1 MSGNGSSCNMSMI
14 SELASLLSSDRSE
27 TEHVLGL
34 KELTSLAEAENN
46 RAAICNT
53 TGLVP
58 SLVKLLDSGV
68 HRVVT
73 LEASRAIWRLSR
85 SATCHEALAQAGAV
99 PLLIRLLGAGED
111 EPVTIA
117 AATALA
123 NLATTPI
130 NKETIRNAWG
140 IPRLVHLLEAGP
152 DKEVTAAAATGLANL
167 ALNAANKDAIRESG
181 ALPKLVELIKAGPH
195 VQAAEKAARAIM
207 NLSSN
212 ATNRELIRE
221 VGAVPPLVKL
231 LTAGSTK
238 VVTEHAVWALAN
250 LAKSSPAN
258 QGAIAGAG
266 AAAGFASSEAPAAIG
281 AVKEY
286 GAIPALLELLQDSVA
301 RPSARRRAAVTLFR
315 LAELP
320 DNRPTML
327 DAGAAVRLE
336 GYLLANCNVSGAKA
350 VCRSCDDTEGV
361 LTALLALAQ
370 LSQPL
375 EVHNLKQADL
385 AEVMR
390 EMTRL
395 THLRLKHDDQTRVLN
410 LKDLVH
416 GMQLLTRSPWM
427 LAQMQGPEMTQTL
440 LAVLGSKPAPHL
452 HSCMGDAARALWQM
466 NQGQGAHMMHLR
478 NSSEKARETLR
489 SLTEPGESPPEVVAA
504 SAGLMAL
511 LSEAE
516 ASPASEP
523 HQERGAQSPLLPVL
537 APAESPA
544 EKMTQRSPVI
554 SALPKGMRQSPSP
567 APWMTAQSSPM
578 KPGAAHD
585 NSLQCWPRSR
595 IGIVRVILFISGLI
609 FWVVITHQHWRRI
622 DAAGGI
628 EDVQWGEGVLSKE
641 LADAA
646 S

>member
-1 MSGNGSSCNMSMI
+1 MSMI

-46 RAAICNT
+46 RTYVPVPALRGLFVASQNSRLNFIPSFIC
-53 TGLVP
+53 
-58 SLVKLLDSGV
+58 
-68 HRVVT
+68 
-73 LEASRAIWRLSR
+73 
-85 SATCHEALAQAGAV
+85 
-99 PLLIRLLGAGED
+99 
-111 EPVTIA
+111 
-117 AATALA
+117 
-123 NLATTPI
+123 
-130 NKETIRNAWG
+130 G

-336 GYLLANCNVSGAKA
+336 GYLLANCNVSGYSVYDGSRRPTAMALAEAFSLQPMASLKA
-350 VCRSCDDTEGV
+350 LKQPMASLKALKQPMASLKALKQPLASFDLDQYRLLWAGEDEPVTIAAA
-361 LTALLALAQ
+361 TALANLATTPINKETIRNAW
-370 LSQPL
+370 
-375 EVHNLKQADL
+375 VHNLKQADL

-452 HSCMGDAARALWQM
+452 HSCMAKKGTLEAILPQITTTQSQKLHRRITLWLVRRKRPLSLPENDPEFRKFFDYIFSGGYVPPCHKLVVQNMLQLSTEEKYSLSPCTLAVGFEGGGPYVKTGRDARRK
-466 NQGQGAHMMHLR
+466 G
-478 NSSEKARETLR
+478 
-489 SLTEPGESPPEVVAA
+489 
-504 SAGLMAL
+504 
-511 LSEAE
+511 
-516 ASPASEP
+516 
-523 HQERGAQSPLLPVL
+523 
-537 APAESPA
+537 
-544 EKMTQRSPVI
+544 
-554 SALPKGMRQSPSP
+554 PKGFL
-567 APWMTAQSSPM
+567 PM
-578 KPGAAHD
+578 
-585 NSLQCWPRSR
+585 
-595 IGIVRVILFISGLI
+595 VRGLWTRTQWLYSGDWLGY
-609 FWVVITHQHWRRI
+609 T
-622 DAAGGI
+622 GG
-628 EDVQWGEGVLSKE
+628 GK
-641 LADAA
+641 
-646 S
+646 